1 MPDCQEISLY
11 KGYKVIIEKQIF
23 SLYNRGIFFEYVPG
37 GNFMNLAEIETFL
50 TIVNTKSITA
60 PLIFYFCP
68 SQLSAIV

>member
-37 GNFMNLAEIETFL
+37 GNFMNLAEIETFFDYR
-50 TIVNTKSITA
+50 KHQEYY
-60 PLIFYFCP
+60 PHC
-68 SQLSAIV
+68 